1 MAALCARS
9 AVMVVYMWCGLFWGG
24 VELCAGIQKA
34 RLDCKPGFF
43 VLKSVASYSL
53 LARGAGAAY
62 VRAASSLSNI

>member
-9 AVMVVYMWCGLFWGG
+9 AVMVVYMWCDSIG
-24 VELCAGIQKA
+24 VGSELCAGIQKA
-34 RLDCKPGFF
+34 RLAVKPGFF

>member
-24 VELCAGIQKA
+24 VELCAGIQK
-34 RLDCKPGFF
+34 PGLTASRAF
-43 VLKSVASYSL
+43 LYWKSVASYSL

>member
-24 VELCAGIQKA
+24 VGALCWDTK
-34 RLDCKPGFF
+34 KPGLQSSRAFYWKF
-43 VLKSVASYSL
+43 VASYSL
-53 LARGAGAAY
+53 LARGAGVAY